1 MHNTPDPSHSPAVE
15 DFRYARRRAI
25 LERIIARFTGRSEQ
39 LLSFED
45 VREKLHAK
53 QGTSRGLEEIPLD
66 AIVGSVGRY
75 EDFTRKFY
83 PRADS
88 DQGRWSRL
96 KSAFPNVGEMPPIDV
111 YRIGDAYFVL
121 DGNHRVSVAR
131 QAGATHIPAYI
142 TEVETKVPLSPDD
155 QPDDLIIKQG
165 YTRFIEDTHIDEIAP
180 GIDFIVTAPGRFRQL
195 REEIAVHQYRI
206 EYDRQEEVT
215 FEEAVAAWVSDR
227 YLPVVRQIRNQGL
240 LRDFPGR
247 TETDLFLWLIRHR
260 DRLTEALGWEIRPEE
275 VTPELASVQSDAPR
289 WIWERIL
296 DRIIAI
302 VRPKQF
308 DPGPEPGHWRVEHV
322 NPRREDRLFSSI
334 LIPVRDDDLGWQ
346 AVDQAILIAQKEEG
360 VVRGLHVLEDGADPD
375 SQASL
380 RLREEF
386 QSRCEAASVEGQFAF
401 EAGSVTDHIHD
412 RIIWNDLLVLSMQ
425 HPPGSKPL
433 TRLRSGL
440 RTLLQ
445 RSSRPV
451 LTVPRPSQM
460 QRAMLAYDGSPKSE
474 EALFLATYM
483 ARNWDTDLLVLTIAE
498 PDQAEEKIAWANFY
512 LESRDV
518 KATYVEKEGKV
529 AEVMLRTA
537 SETDRDLIIM
547 GGYGYQ
553 PVLEVVLGSTVDTIL
568 QNFEYP
574 VLISR

>member
-1 MHNTPDPSHSPAVE
+1 MNNNSDLSRNPAVE
-15 DFRYARRRAI
+15 DFRFARRRATA
-25 LERIIARFTGRSEQ
+25 ERIMARLRGRSGQ

-45 VREKLHAK
+45 VREKLHATE
-53 QGTSRGLEEIPLD
+53 GVPRGLEEIPLD

-142 TEVETKVPLSPDD
+142 TEVATKVPLSPDD
-155 QPDDLIIKQG
+155 QPDDIIIKQG
-165 YTRFIEDTHIDEIAP
+165 YTRFIEDTRIDEICP
-180 GIDFIVTAPGRFRQL
+180 GVDFIVTAPGRFRQL
-195 REEIAVHQYRI
+195 REEIAVHHYRMQF
-206 EYDRQEEVT
+206 ERKADGT
-215 FEEAVAAWVSDR
+215 FEEAIADWVANR
-227 YLPVVRQIRNQGL
+227 YLPVVEQIRNQGV

-247 TETDLFLWLIRHR
+247 TVTDLFLWLMRHR
-260 DRLTEALGWEIRPEE
+260 ERLSETLDWEIRPEE
-275 VTPELASVQSDAPR
+275 VTPELASVESVAPR
-289 WIWERIL
+289 WIW
-296 DRIIAI
+296 DRIREAVLNF

-322 NPRREDRLFSSI
+322 TPRHDDRLFSSI
-334 LIPVRDDDLGWQ
+334 LIPVRDDELGWQ
-346 AVDQAILIAQKEEG
+346 TVDQAILIAQKEEG
-360 VVRGLHVLEDGADPD
+360 VLRGLHVLEDGATRE
-375 SQASL
+375 SSY
-380 RLREEF
+380 RIREEF
-386 QSRCEAASVEGQFAF
+386 EMRCQAAGVEGQFAF
-401 EAGSVTDHIHD
+401 EEGSVTDHIFN

-425 HPPGSKPL
+425 HPPGTQPL

-451 LTVPRPSQM
+451 LTVPGPSPM
-460 QRAMLAYDGSPKSE
+460 QRALLAYDGSPKSE

-483 ARNWDTDLLVLTIAE
+483 ARSWGTELVVLTIAE
-498 PDQAEEKIAWANFY
+498 PQQAQEKIAWANFY
-512 LESRDV
+512 LESRDIQ
-518 KATYVEKEGKV
+518 ATYLQEKGKIADVMLQV
-529 AEVMLRTA
+529 AE
-537 SETDRDLIIM
+537 EKNCDLIIM
-547 GGYGYQ
+547 GGYGYR
-553 PVLEVVLGSTVDTIL
+553 PMVEMVLGSSVDKVL
-568 QNFEYP
+568 QNFNFP